1 MGNLQAKCQS
11 VAFSSLKNF
20 PENQERPADNNDK
33 QCGGKDKGKNYLQN
47 LEENQ
52 DTYNTYYKDED
63 PE

>member
-1 MGNLQAKCQS
+1 
-11 VAFSSLKNF
+11 VAPSSIKNF

-33 QCGGKDKGKNYLQN
+33 QCDGKDEGKNYLQN

-52 DTYNTYYKDED
+52 DTYDKDED